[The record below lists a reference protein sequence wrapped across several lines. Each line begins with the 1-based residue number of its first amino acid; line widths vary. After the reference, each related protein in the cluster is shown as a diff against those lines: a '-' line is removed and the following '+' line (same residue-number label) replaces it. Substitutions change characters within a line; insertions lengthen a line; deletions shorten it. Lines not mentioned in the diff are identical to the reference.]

1 MLMAPKGMSDRPE
14 PRGQVAV
21 RPAELADSP
30 DVSSS
35 NEPCQSSRML
45 ICPQNLAIRPERAW
59 VVSPARSGARVW
71 GRPRSERRER
81 GQPKTYSKP
90 QYQQRRPRGV
100 GSAHGDKG
108 NAVIKSAD
116 RAVWLDGRLGLV
128 DQAIHRL
135 STGCQSPCSVGTER
149 EHLHGVV
156 LEVAGNT
163 QSAPRLLEGEAPS
176 DIGPGLEGGRP
187 AGYCSIFVLVTIRE
201 CVAGMRECVVEKG
214 GGYM

>member
-1 MLMAPKGMSDRPE
+1 MLRAPKGMSDRPE

-30 DVSSS
+30 DVPSS

-45 ICPQNLAIRPERAW
+45 VRPQNLAVRPEPAW

-71 GRPRSERRER
+71 GRPRSERREW
-81 GQPKTYSKP
+81 GQPKPYSKP

-100 GSAHGDKG
+100 GSAHGGKG

-128 DQAIHRL
+128 DQAIHWL
-135 STGCQSPCSVGTER
+135 SVALLGRHRAGTPTR
-149 EHLHGVV
+149 R
-156 LEVAGNT
+156 
-163 QSAPRLLEGEAPS
+163 SA
-176 DIGPGLEGGRP
+176 
-187 AGYCSIFVLVTIRE
+187 
-201 CVAGMRECVVEKG
+201 
-214 GGYM
+214 